1 MLSDENYRSRI
12 VRQIK
17 DPFLKKFWTDEFANY
32 EPRFMR
38 EAVVPIQNK
47 LGQLMLSPLLR
58 NVLGQVCAKVNLR
71 FMMDNRRVLI
81 ANLAKGKLGEEPS
94 NLLGALL
101 AAQFQHAAMTRTDMS
116 EEKRPDF
123 YLLIDEFQNFT
134 TDSFAKAL
142 AEARKYR
149 LNLTLAHQ
157 YLDQIPVEMR
167 AAVFGNVG
175 TIISFRVGH
184 EDADSLARQFGQSF
198 VAAHFA
204 DLDQHEVLVRTLDQG
219 THREPF
225 RAITHPPIHTN
236 AFPSRKFIAASRNK
250 YAVRRNQIELKLTR
264 WLSN

>member
-1 MLSDENYRSRI
+1 

-17 DPFLKKFWTDEFANY
+17 DPFLKNFWIDEFANY

-38 EAVVPIQNK
+38 EAIVPIQNK

-58 NVLGQVCAKVNLR
+58 NVLGQVRAKVNLR
-71 FMMDNRRVLI
+71 FMMDTRRVLI
-81 ANLAKGKLGEEPS
+81 ANLAKGKLGEDPS

-101 AAQFQHAAMTRTDMS
+101 VAQFQHAAMTRADTS
-116 EEKRPDF
+116 EAARHDF

-149 LNLTLAHQ
+149 LNLTLVNQ
-157 YLDQIPVEMR
+157 YLDQIPMEIR

-198 VAAHFA
+198 VAAHFS
-204 DLDQHEVLVRTLDQG
+204 DLDRHEILVRTLDNG
-219 THREPF
+219 THREPY
-225 RAITHPPIHTN
+225 RAITHPPIH
-236 AFPSRKFIAASRNK
+236 FPNYCA
-250 YAVRRNQIELKLTR
+250 LKLAAHSRRRYATSRLVVEDKFYR
-264 WLSN
+264 WLKN